1 MTFTA
6 QLIGSKTN
14 TSRSESP
21 WAKTADFKS
30 HTSKVVL
37 RQLRSCCWNKSKC
50 KWIHF
55 SSIIDIF
62 GPLKWPT
69 NFKSYGST
77 NQQHQQRMFITLITV
92 NISLSL
98 SSTTSCSVRCFV
110 KHSLRLCVTELLCLI
125 KIKAESVCAHWE
137 LEQQKDPL
145 QNQHQSALYTHS
157 CCSLQLN
164 EKFKLPDIHWDNL
177 QEQRN
182 RPCIFAVLHLML
194 KESVVTKPW
203 SPLLWIS

>member
-1 MTFTA
+1 MNGNANGYIFP
-6 QLIGSKTN
+6 G
-14 TSRSESP
+14 
-21 WAKTADFKS
+21 
-30 HTSKVVL
+30 
-37 RQLRSCCWNKSKC
+37 
-50 KWIHF
+50 
-55 SSIIDIF
+55 IIDIF

-77 NQQHQQRMFITLITV
+77 NQQHQQRMFITLNHSKT
-92 NISLSL
+92 SLSL

-110 KHSLRLCVTELLCLI
+110 EHSLRLCVTELLRLI

-164 EKFKLPDIHWDNL
+164 EKFKLPDIHWDHL

-182 RPCIFAVLHLML
+182 RPCVFTVLHLML
-194 KESVVTKPW
+194 KASVVTKPW
-203 SPLLWIS
+203 SPLLWISQYTIDSLINAQTQLCDWCTSEEALH